1 MPKLLSND
9 ENVQEWLEMVQSDLK
24 KHKTKLKLFQ
34 KKIKIGDSGI
44 SGYFSHEEKAIVLN
58 STKPFLDLLVHEYNH
73 FRQAIEIPELF
84 HEWLNA
90 SVYIWD
96 WIDGNYEFP
105 SNKEKNYSFDCIIKL
120 ERDCELRSIAMIK
133 EYSLPID
140 LHEYTKIAW
149 IYVNYYNYAR
159 KHRTWFNNDV
169 MLPDIHEF
177 DDHEFSFR
185 GRINQMSKEMEEIFS
200 RYSKH

>member
-1 MPKLLSND
+1 MPQLLSND

-84 HEWLNA
+84 HEWLNG
-90 SVYIWD
+90 SFPIWD
-96 WIDGNYEFP
+96 WIDGTCEF
-105 SNKEKNYSFDCIIKL
+105 SSRKERNHAFDCIIKM
-120 ERDCELRSIAMIK
+120 ERDCEIRSIAMIK

-140 LHEYTKIAW
+140 LDEYERIAW
-149 IYVNYYNYAR
+149 IYVNYYNFAR
-159 KHRTWFNNDV
+159 KHRTWFREDV
-169 MLPDIHEF
+169 KLNEIKEF
-177 DDHEFSFR
+177 DGYDYSFDL
-185 GRINQMSKEMEEIFS
+185 IKMTKEMEAVFEK
-200 RYSKH
+200 YSK